1 MDIIGSF
8 ALILA
13 LLAAGYALVA
23 GIIGIRSRR
32 PLLIKSARNAGMATF
47 FLVTLAVAC
56 LITLFF
62 QNNFSIAYVVEH
74 SNRALPGW
82 YKLAALWA
90 GQEGS
95 LLFWSWLLSIFAFV
109 ALFTNRKRHPE
120 LMPYVGVI
128 LGGIQLFFLIL
139 NNFVASPFSLVGTVS
154 AAGVTHVVS
163 LADGHGL
170 TPLLQYGEMDIHPP
184 MLYLGYTGFTVPF
197 AFALGALLGRYPGEK
212 WIHITRR
219 WTMVGWAFLSVGI
232 LLGGH
237 WAYKVLGWGGYWAWD
252 PVENASLLPWITG
265 TAFLHSVMMQEKRG
279 MMRVWN
285 V

>member
-139 NNFVASPFSLVGTVS
+139 NNFVASPFSLVGTIS
-154 AAGVTHVVS
+154 ASGLTHVVS

-197 AFALGALLGRYPGEK
+197 AFALGALLGRYPG
-212 WIHITRR
+212 
-219 WTMVGWAFLSVGI
+219 
-232 LLGGH
+232 
-237 WAYKVLGWGGYWAWD
+237 
-252 PVENASLLPWITG
+252 
-265 TAFLHSVMMQEKRG
+265 
-279 MMRVWN
+279 
-285 V
+285 